1 MQTAGILER
10 AGVTAFAVATIDE
23 GIALRKY
30 GITGEILILGYTSPY
45 RAKELKRWCLIQTI
59 IDLNYAEVL
68 ETQNIKVSAHIKLD
82 TGMHRLGIDTQN
94 IQDIERVY
102 SMKHLNVCGIFT
114 HLCCCDS
121 LNPEDDDFTQKQIS
135 RFYSALSILESDG
148 INPGKV
154 HVQSSYGLLNY
165 PELKCDYVRVGIALY
180 GVRSS
185 LSSDEK
191 HPLELRPVLSLK
203 TRIALIRSISSG
215 ETVGYG
221 RQFTAQRDSVIAIL
235 PVGYA
240 DGVPRS
246 LSCGNGSVEVNGK
259 IAPIIGLVCMDQLVV
274 DITDIENVRVGDVA
288 AIISAEGGSSASAPE
303 AAKSAGTISNELLSR
318 LGNRLEIV

>member
-1 MQTAGILER
+1 MQKNIITASDTIKVSG
-10 AGVTAFAVATIDE
+10 AVFSARKE
-23 GIALRKY
+23 GKYMKKSKIAVIFGGCSTEYEVSLQSAYSVLKNLGAEKY
-30 GITGEILILGYTSPY
+30 EVIPV
-45 RAKELKRWCLIQTI
+45 EL
-59 IDLNYAEVL
+59 L

-82 TGMHRLGIDTQN
+82 TGMHRLGIDAQN

-121 LNPEDDDFTQKQIS
+121 LNPEDVDFTQKQIS

-165 PELKCDYVRVGIALY
+165 PELKCDYVRAGIALY

-203 TRIALIRSISSG
+203 TRIALIRSIPSG

-235 PVGYA
+235 SVGYA

-246 LSCGNGSVEVNGK
+246 LSCENGK
-259 IAPIIGLVCMDQLVV
+259 VEINGKTAPIIGLVCMDQL
-274 DITDIENVRVGDVA
+274 
-288 AIISAEGGSSASAPE
+288 IIQLFQSFQ
-303 AAKSAGTISNELLSR
+303 
-318 LGNRLEIV
+318 